1 MATVEYVRRIRWNS
15 RPGLT
20 PTIFGG
26 IVRAAQPHGIRYCSI
41 CPDYFTTDVG
51 NNWGNS
57 GAILLNRQGEVVGVD
72 VAIVTQ
78 SNEARTLGF
87 AIPSNTAVNIVRRLI
102 SNGLEG
108 VK

>member
-1 MATVEYVRRIRWNS
+1 MIIDTQGHI
-15 RPGLT
+15 LT
-20 PTIFGG
+20 N
-26 IVRAAQPHGIRYCSI
+26 CSI